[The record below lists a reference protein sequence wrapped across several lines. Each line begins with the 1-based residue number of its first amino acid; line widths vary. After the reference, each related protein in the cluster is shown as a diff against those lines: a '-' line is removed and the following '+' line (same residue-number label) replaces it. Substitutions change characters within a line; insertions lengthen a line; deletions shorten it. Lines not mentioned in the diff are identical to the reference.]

1 MRLSPCHQHRARD
14 DVPVADGAAR
24 VKQLVCASANPD
36 KVAEIQDLLRGVVEL
51 LPRPDAVGDIVEDAD
66 TLLGNAR
73 LKARAICDATGLPA
87 VADDT
92 GLEVDVLGG
101 APGVHTARFAG
112 PDATYADNRRKLLH
126 DLQGVAVAQRTAR
139 FRTVALVAYPD
150 GSELWAEG
158 VCEGHIA
165 RAERGERGFGY
176 DAVFVPHPGE
186 APAVADR
193 TVADRTFAE
202 MSVEEKHA
210 LGHRGAA
217 FRALAARL
225 RAE

>member
-1 MRLSPCHQHRARD
+1 MPYHLHRACD
-14 DVPVADGAAR
+14 DVSVTDGAAS
-24 VKQLVCASANPD
+24 VKQIVCASANPD

-51 LPRPDAVGDIVEDAD
+51 LPRPDSVGDIVEDAD

-73 LKARAICDATGLPA
+73 LKARAICDATGMPA

-92 GLEVDVLGG
+92 GLEVDALGG

-112 PDATYADNRRKLLH
+112 PDANYADNRRKLL
-126 DLQGVAVAQRTAR
+126 DELQGVAVERRGAR
-139 FRTVALVAYPD
+139 FRTIALVAYPD
-150 GSELWAEG
+150 GSEVWAEG

-165 RAERGERGFGY
+165 GGERGSRGFGY
-176 DAVFVPHPGE
+176 DAVFVPHPG
-186 APAVADR
+186 AQP
-193 TVADRTFAE
+193 TVVDAHSGLPTFAE
-202 MSVEEKHA
+202 MSVEAKHA

-217 FRALAARL
+217 FRALAALL